1 MANAGLQ
8 TLLLEAGGPSYGIT
22 GGDLNSRRPA
32 SISTLSSVL
41 TDKYSVM
48 AERIKSH

>member
-22 GGDLNSRRPA
+22 GGNLDDRRPV
-32 SISTLSSVL
+32 SSCSPLTLN
-41 TDKYSVM
+41 
-48 AERIKSH
+48 I